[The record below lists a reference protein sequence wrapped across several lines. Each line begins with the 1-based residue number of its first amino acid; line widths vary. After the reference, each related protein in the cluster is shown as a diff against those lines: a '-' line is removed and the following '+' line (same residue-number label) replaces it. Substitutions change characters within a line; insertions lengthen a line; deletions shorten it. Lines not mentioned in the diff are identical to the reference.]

1 MEMNQINNDN
11 IAKEQDLYA
20 MINELRNKYEIL
32 EKRQKDNE
40 ELSKKNMTN
49 ILNLNTSLIGLKKIV
64 QKMKNEYIKQI
75 EDLNKIVHDIIG
87 QNEKDKINI
96 IEINSIKNQ
105 YNEMTKELTK
115 SFDSLKKEIKE
126 IKIKIAINNNFNINK
141 NIFKDKNENN
151 KNNDINI
158 NKNKND
164 ELNIDK
170 KEQKTVF
177 DKFQNLLAMIIEK
190 NEIDNKILEEL
201 KEVSEKL
208 IINNIS
214 PLEYATEYF
223 SDTYKYFVREKLNQ
237 KDVEKVLII
246 NRKIFDV
253 LEKIEPELKEKI
265 NNEKKP
271 EKKIVD
277 RRVEKFRINKQIKDE
292 DATDKEI
299 LDLLNVHRNNEQKVY
314 EILIENIL
322 KKNNK

>member
-1 MEMNQINNDN
+1 MNQINNDN
-11 IAKEQDLYA
+11 IAKEPDLYA

-105 YNEMTKELTK
+105 YNEMSKELTK
-115 SFDSLKKEIKE
+115 SFDSLNKEIKE

-141 NIFKDKNENN
+141 SIFKDKNENN

-158 NKNKND
+158 NKNKNG
-164 ELNIDK
+164 ELNIDN

>member
-1 MEMNQINNDN
+1 MNQINNDN
-11 IAKEQDLYA
+11 IAKEPDLYA

-141 NIFKDKNENN
+141 SIFKDKNENN

-158 NKNKND
+158 NKNKNG

-201 KEVSEKL
+201 KELSEKL
-208 IINNIS
+208 IINDIS

-223 SDTYKYFVREKLNQ
+223 SDTYKYFVGVKSNQ

>member
-1 MEMNQINNDN
+1 MNQINNDN
-11 IAKEQDLYA
+11 IAKEPDLYA

-105 YNEMTKELTK
+105 YNEMSKELTK
-115 SFDSLKKEIKE
+115 SFDSLNKEIKE

-141 NIFKDKNENN
+141 SIFKDKNENN

-158 NKNKND
+158 NKNKNG

>member
-1 MEMNQINNDN
+1 MNQINNDN
-11 IAKEQDLYA
+11 IAKEPDLYA

-141 NIFKDKNENN
+141 SIFKDKNENN

-158 NKNKND
+158 NKNKNG

>member
-1 MEMNQINNDN
+1 MNQINNDN
-11 IAKEQDLYA
+11 IAKEPDLYA

-105 YNEMTKELTK
+105 YNEMSKELTK
-115 SFDSLKKEIKE
+115 SFDSLNKEIKE

-141 NIFKDKNENN
+141 SIFKDKNENN

-158 NKNKND
+158 NKNKNG

-208 IINNIS
+208 IINDIS

>member
-1 MEMNQINNDN
+1 MNQINNDN
-11 IAKEQDLYA
+11 IAKEPDLYA

-105 YNEMTKELTK
+105 YNEMSKELTK

-141 NIFKDKNENN
+141 SIFKDKNENN

-158 NKNKND
+158 NKNKNG
-164 ELNIDK
+164 ELNIDN

>member
-1 MEMNQINNDN
+1 MNQINNDN
-11 IAKEQDLYA
+11 IAKEPDLYA

-158 NKNKND
+158 NKNKNG

-208 IINNIS
+208 IINDIS

-223 SDTYKYFVREKLNQ
+223 SDTYKYFVGVKSNQ

>member
-1 MEMNQINNDN
+1 MNQINNDN
-11 IAKEQDLYA
+11 IAKEPDLYA

-40 ELSKKNMTN
+40 ELSKKNMAN

-105 YNEMTKELTK
+105 YNEMSKELTK

-158 NKNKND
+158 NKNKNG

-208 IINNIS
+208 IINDIS

-223 SDTYKYFVREKLNQ
+223 SATYKYFVGVKSNQ

>member
-1 MEMNQINNDN
+1 MNQINNDN
-11 IAKEQDLYA
+11 IAKEPDLYA

-105 YNEMTKELTK
+105 YNEMSKELTK

-158 NKNKND
+158 NKNKNG

-177 DKFQNLLAMIIEK
+177 EKFQNLLAMIIEK

-208 IINNIS
+208 IINDIS

>member
-1 MEMNQINNDN
+1 MNQINNDN
-11 IAKEQDLYA
+11 IAKEPDLYA

-141 NIFKDKNENN
+141 SIFKDKNENN

-158 NKNKND
+158 NKNKNG

-201 KEVSEKL
+201 KELSEKL
-208 IINNIS
+208 IINDIS

>member
-1 MEMNQINNDN
+1 MNQNNNDN
-11 IAKEQDLYA
+11 IAKEPDLYA

-105 YNEMTKELTK
+105 YNEMSKELTK

-158 NKNKND
+158 NKNKNG

-223 SDTYKYFVREKLNQ
+223 SDTYKYFVGEKLNQ

>member
-1 MEMNQINNDN
+1 MNQINNDN
-11 IAKEQDLYA
+11 IAKEPDLYA

-105 YNEMTKELTK
+105 YNEMSKELTK

-158 NKNKND
+158 NKNKNG

>member
-1 MEMNQINNDN
+1 MNQNNNDN
-11 IAKEQDLYA
+11 IAKEPDLYA

-40 ELSKKNMTN
+40 ELSKKNMAN

-105 YNEMTKELTK
+105 YNEMSKELTK

-158 NKNKND
+158 NKNKNG

-208 IINNIS
+208 IINDIS

-223 SDTYKYFVREKLNQ
+223 SATYKYFVGVKSNQ

>member
-1 MEMNQINNDN
+1 MNQINNDN
-11 IAKEQDLYA
+11 IAKEPDLYA

-105 YNEMTKELTK
+105 YNEMSKELTK

-141 NIFKDKNENN
+141 SIFKDKNENN

-158 NKNKND
+158 NKNKNG

>member
-1 MEMNQINNDN
+1 MNQINNDN
-11 IAKEQDLYA
+11 IAKEPDLYA

-105 YNEMTKELTK
+105 YNEMSKELTK

-158 NKNKND
+158 NKNKNG

-208 IINNIS
+208 IINDIS

>member
-1 MEMNQINNDN
+1 MNQINNDN
-11 IAKEQDLYA
+11 IAKEPDLYA

-158 NKNKND
+158 NKNKNG

-208 IINNIS
+208 IINDIS

>member
-1 MEMNQINNDN
+1 MNQNNNDN
-11 IAKEQDLYA
+11 IAKEPDLYA

-105 YNEMTKELTK
+105 YNEMSKELTK

-141 NIFKDKNENN
+141 SIFKDKNENN

-158 NKNKND
+158 NKNKNG

>member
-1 MEMNQINNDN
+1 MNQINNDN
-11 IAKEQDLYA
+11 IAKEPDLYA

-105 YNEMTKELTK
+105 YNEMSKELTK
-115 SFDSLKKEIKE
+115 SFDSLNKEIKE

-141 NIFKDKNENN
+141 SIFKDKNENN

-158 NKNKND
+158 NKNKNG

-265 NNEKKP
+265 KNEKKP

>member
-1 MEMNQINNDN
+1 MNQINNDN
-11 IAKEQDLYA
+11 IAKEPDLYA

-105 YNEMTKELTK
+105 YNEMSKELTK
-115 SFDSLKKEIKE
+115 SFDSLNKEIKE

-141 NIFKDKNENN
+141 SIFKDKNENN

-158 NKNKND
+158 NKNKNG

-223 SDTYKYFVREKLNQ
+223 SATYKYFVGVKLNQ

>member
-1 MEMNQINNDN
+1 MNQINNDN
-11 IAKEQDLYA
+11 IAKEPDLYA

-96 IEINSIKNQ
+96 TEINSIKNQ
-105 YNEMTKELTK
+105 YNEMSKELTK

-158 NKNKND
+158 NKNKNN

>member
-1 MEMNQINNDN
+1 
-11 IAKEQDLYA
+11 
-20 MINELRNKYEIL
+20 
-32 EKRQKDNE
+32 
-40 ELSKKNMTN
+40 
-49 ILNLNTSLIGLKKIV
+49 
-64 QKMKNEYIKQI
+64 MKNEYIKQI

-96 IEINSIKNQ
+96 REINSIKNQ
-105 YNEMTKELTK
+105 YNEMSKELTK
-115 SFDSLKKEIKE
+115 SFDSLNKEIKE

-158 NKNKND
+158 NKNKNG

-223 SDTYKYFVREKLNQ
+223 SDTYKYFVGVKSNQ